1 MVNKENKVNNRFIGR
16 LEREYMKI
24 VSIEWLTDEVTE
36 QLNNE
41 ETCYLSSDKE
51 YWLFTDDNV
60 FNKIGKELHSISV
73 AEWLYGKCEDNDL
86 STTFMNTQYDW
97 SDYNMDAAADV
108 DVSKCCNNQW
118 DQVMINYV
126 RNVVEESISYKL
138 EESLREMV
146 NYKFEMDYIK
156 DAIKNV
162 LDLED
167 KQQLMKPSF
176 HVEGMNNMNDALEQR
191 LAAKKRDL
199 ENQQEYFRIDMKNIE
214 QSNYEDNAINA
225 LLYMKK
231 LKTEIAELE
240 LVMQLKKTNEL

>member
-1 MVNKENKVNNRFIGR
+1 MSD
-16 LEREYMKI
+16 Y
-24 VSIEWLTDEVTE
+24 TE
-36 QLNNE
+36 KNSNLIPQIDIPCFAWNSQAEQGFLFFKAKS
-41 ETCYLSSDKE
+41 LE

-167 KQQLMKPSF
+167 KQ
-176 HVEGMNNMNDALEQR
+176 
-191 LAAKKRDL
+191 
-199 ENQQEYFRIDMKNIE
+199 
-214 QSNYEDNAINA
+214 
-225 LLYMKK
+225 
-231 LKTEIAELE
+231 
-240 LVMQLKKTNEL
+240 